1 MSMTYTWKIVGLTRK
16 NEPDHPNTVVNVR
29 WQKIGTDSANNVG
42 YFEGA
47 TPFVLD
53 PAANNF
59 IAYEDL
65 TEETLLSWVKPKVV
79 NDYEE
84 HVNERIEFMIEDEL
98 RQTGEIDESNLP
110 WSS

>member
-1 MSMTYTWKIVGLTRK
+1 MNYTWKIVGLVKK

-29 WQKIGTDSANNVG
+29 WHKIGTDDDGNVG

-53 PAANNF
+53 PSANNF
-59 IAYEDL
+59 VAYEDL
-65 TEETLLSWVKPKVV
+65 TEETLLSWVQPVV
-79 NDYEE
+79 IGDYEE
-84 HVNERIEFMIEDEL
+84 HVNDRIQFMIDQEL
-98 RQTGEIDESNLP
+98 LESGIVEETNLP

>member
-1 MSMTYTWKIVGLTRK
+1 MNYTWRVVGLVKK

-29 WQKIGTDSANNVG
+29 WQKVGTDDDGNVG

-53 PAANNF
+53 PSANNF

-65 TEETLLSWVKPKVV
+65 TEETLLSWVQPVV
-79 NDYEE
+79 IGDYEE
-84 HVNERIEFMIEDEL
+84 HVNDRIQFMIDQEL
-98 RQTGEIDESNLP
+98 LEAGNVEETDLP
-110 WSS
+110 WA

>member
-1 MSMTYTWKIVGLTRK
+1 MNYTWRVVGLVKK
-16 NEPDHPNTVVNVR
+16 NELDHPNTVVNVR
-29 WQKIGTDSANNVG
+29 WQKIGTDDDGNVG

-53 PAANNF
+53 PSANNF

-65 TEETLLSWVKPKVV
+65 TEETLLSWVQPVVV

-84 HVNERIEFMIEDEL
+84 HVNERIQFMIDQEL
-98 RQTGEIDESNLP
+98 LEAGVVEETELP

>member
-1 MSMTYTWKIVGLTRK
+1 MNYTWKIVGLVKK

-53 PAANNF
+53 PSANNF

-65 TEETLLSWVKPKVV
+65 TEETLLSWVHPVV
-79 NDYEE
+79 TGRYEQ
-84 HVNERIEFMIEDEL
+84 HVNERIQFMIDQEL
-98 RQTGEIDESNLP
+98 LEAGVVEETELP